1 MVADR
6 SQRVDKWLWFA
17 RIVKSRSLAQAL
29 VEQGAV
35 RINRT
40 KVMRSSAGIT
50 PGDVVTV
57 AVHDRVRV
65 LKVLGEG
72 RRRGPAAEARELY
85 EDLSPGQSMARDVPP
100 RDSC

>member
-1 MVADR
+1 MIVADR

-29 VEQGAV
+29 IEQGAV
-35 RINRT
+35 RVNRI
-40 KVMRSSAGIT
+40 KVVRSSAGIA

-65 LKVLGEG
+65 LKVLDQG
-72 RRRGPAAEARELY
+72 RRRGPPAEARELY
-85 EDLSPGQSMARDVPP
+85 EDLS
-100 RDSC
+100 

>member
-1 MVADR
+1 VIVADR

-29 VEQGAV
+29 IEQGAV
-35 RINRT
+35 RVNRI
-40 KVMRSSAGIT
+40 KVVRSSAGIA

-65 LKVLGEG
+65 LKVLDQG
-72 RRRGPAAEARELY
+72 RRRGPPAEARELY
-85 EDLSPGQSMARDVPP
+85 EDLS
-100 RDSC
+100 

>member
-1 MVADR
+1 VIVADR

-29 VEQGAV
+29 IEQGAV
-35 RINRT
+35 RVNRI
-40 KVMRSSAGIT
+40 KVVRSSAGIA

-65 LKVLGEG
+65 LKVLDEG
-72 RRRGPAAEARELY
+72 RRRGPPAEARELY
-85 EDLSPGQSMARDVPP
+85 EDLS
-100 RDSC
+100 

>member
-1 MVADR
+1 VIVADR

-29 VEQGAV
+29 IEQGAV
-35 RINRT
+35 RVNRI
-40 KVMRSSAGIT
+40 KVVRSSAGVA

-65 LKVLGEG
+65 LKVLDEG
-72 RRRGPAAEARELY
+72 RRRGPPAEARELY
-85 EDLSPGQSMARDVPP
+85 EDLS
-100 RDSC
+100 

>member
-1 MVADR
+1 VIVAER

-29 VEQGAV
+29 IEQGAV
-35 RINRT
+35 RVNRI
-40 KVMRSSAGIT
+40 KVVRSSAAIA

-65 LKVLGEG
+65 LKVLDQG
-72 RRRGPAAEARELY
+72 RRRGPPAEARELY
-85 EDLSPGQSMARDVPP
+85 EDLS
-100 RDSC
+100 